1 LNGVKNL
8 SITKE
13 NIGRT
18 HPPAENVIIVVGVDI
33 MLVIV
38 LRKEEGRILE
48 EDIIEDIEVDLEVII
63 IEGDIQ
69 DQEALDQEVIEEE
82 VIEDIKDIEVKV
94 EVEAEEIVVFLKEAG
109 IVKVGII
116 EIKAAEVI
124 VLIGVT
130 TNQEE
135 VIIATKIEKIIRKMK
150 KITKMKMKILI
161 LMKI

>member
-1 LNGVKNL
+1 
-8 SITKE
+8 
-13 NIGRT
+13 
-18 HPPAENVIIVVGVDI
+18 

-94 EVEAEEIVVFLKEAG
+94 EVEAEEIVVFLEEAG

>member
-1 LNGVKNL
+1 MNGVKNL

-69 DQEALDQEVIEEE
+69 DQEVIEEE

-94 EVEAEEIVVFLKEAG
+94 EVEAEEIVVFLEEAG